1 MLKCGGFSF
10 SASGGG
16 RVKFTKPPL
25 TYEQQADLLLAR
37 GLVADKAEL
46 IQRLTSVSYY
56 RLCAYWYP
64 FKRPDNSFE
73 PGTTF
78 ESVWR
83 RYTFDRQLRLIV
95 MDAIERVEITL
106 RTGLA
111 YELTHQFGPFA
122 QLDAAAFPSIPPHE
136 RQRLLDVLH
145 DNALHS
151 REAFVEHFR
160 RTYDEFPDLPLWAA
174 VETTTFGQMFTIYRN
189 CGKHVQRDI
198 AASLHLTG
206 KVLFSWLLTLNYVR
220 NLCAHHAR
228 LWNRE
233 LALKPII
240 PYERR
245 DARWHGAN
253 PIQNNRVFVVIT
265 LLRFLLSESAPQS
278 HWKGRLYSL
287 FDRYPEIPLSG
298 MGIPNDWRN
307 HVLWQ

>member
-1 MLKCGGFSF
+1 M
-10 SASGGG
+10 
-16 RVKFTKPPL
+16 
-25 TYEQQADLLLAR
+25 
-37 GLVADKAEL
+37 
-46 IQRLTSVSYY
+46 
-56 RLCAYWYP
+56 
-64 FKRPDNSFE
+64 
-73 PGTTF
+73 
-78 ESVWR
+78 
-83 RYTFDRQLRLIV
+83 
-95 MDAIERVEITL
+95 
-106 RTGLA
+106 
-111 YELTHQFGPFA
+111 
-122 QLDAAAFPSIPPHE
+122 
-136 RQRLLDVLH
+136 LH

-240 PYERR
+240 PYERH
-245 DARWHGAN
+245 DAQWHGAN